1 VDKIDKALQALTGE
15 TVHAQWT
22 VGTAEN
28 TVPDKSAA
36 VYATGILEYHPDMD
50 REFGISTQNKMGTQ
64 LTFSFTAGAVRM
76 ITSNRIGKEMVKTTL
91 YISVT

>member
-1 VDKIDKALQALTGE
+1 VDKIEQTLRALIDE

-50 REFGISTQNKMGTQ
+50 REFEIDTQAKMGTR
-64 LTFSFTAGAVRM
+64 LTLAFTAGAVRM
-76 ITSNRIGKEMVKTTL
+76 ITSNRVGKETVKTTL